1 MKLILI
7 EKRFKNLINIFI
19 IIPIYLN
26 LNRKHNI
33 FVKLNQIK
41 IICKNSIKN
50 FLTVN
55 AIFIILIIITL
66 YITVFWGPRG
76 CNIF

>member
-26 LNRKHNI
+26 LYRKHNI

-50 FLTVN
+50 FLN
-55 AIFIILIIITL
+55 ENSLPISRRRLIS
-66 YITVFWGPRG
+66 
-76 CNIF
+76 